1 MEKPMSADNTHRLSK
16 NPQLSRKGFFIMNRN
31 TKHTNP
37 SSVISTSVY
46 DLETLKSECEAIG
59 IETTRPNL
67 RRMRRAIDLHQHGCV
82 KPSRASG
89 IYTVESQTE
98 PDTFY
103 VVIDEN
109 GCNCPDAKRMDVEFD
124 PQPPHTLGGFL
135 RHRDSMIR
143 CKHEIAVML
152 YKEQLA
158 DQAKYDQWLCE
169 QYEAEQASIDDSLA
183 HSDPVDFRY

>member
-1 MEKPMSADNTHRLSK
+1 MKHS
-16 NPQLSRKGFFIMNRN
+16 

-37 SSVISTSVY
+37 STPIPTSVY
-46 DLETLKSECEAIG
+46 DLETLKAECEAIG
-59 IETTRPNL
+59 IEPTRPNL
-67 RRMRRAIDLHQHGCV
+67 RRIRRAIDLHQSGTV
-82 KPSRASG
+82 NPSSASG
-89 IYTVESQTE
+89 IYTVQSQTD
-98 PDTFY
+98 PDTIY

-109 GCNCPDAKRMDVEFD
+109 GCNCPDAKRQSVSFD
-124 PQPPHTLGGFL
+124 PQPPHTLGGYL
-135 RHRDSMIR
+135 RHRDSMTR